1 MAISSTLAALSSVSL
16 RRLED
21 CVSLCLLITEQ
32 YLKEQYP
39 AFSLTSFNTG
49 EGLFMA
55 ALPFSHHRNYKV
67 WCLLGVYCS
76 HPSLYTC
83 IGKSPIYSH
92 KHDSHQL
99 VLATSRPH
107 AMPDSCLSQWHF
119 SCCRSKGTGQVICP
133 ACSRSLFPAV
143 IFHED
148 TLAHTERKPPV
159 IHPALIPP
167 PAPGSLPNYPTGQM
181 NCSHGLYVAHGL

>member
-83 IGKSPIYSH
+83 IGKTLYTPTSMT
-92 KHDSHQL
+92 
-99 VLATSRPH
+99 ATSWFWPQAGLMLCLTAAFLSGISH
-107 AMPDSCLSQWHF
+107 AAEARVQGKWFALLVAEVYSQLSSFMKTPWPTPNTSHRWFIQPW
-119 SCCRSKGTGQVICP
+119 
-133 ACSRSLFPAV
+133 SRRLHLAV
-143 IFHED
+143 SQITPQD
-148 TLAHTERKPPV
+148 RWIVP
-159 IHPALIPP
+159 
-167 PAPGSLPNYPTGQM
+167 M
-181 NCSHGLYVAHGL
+181 DCM